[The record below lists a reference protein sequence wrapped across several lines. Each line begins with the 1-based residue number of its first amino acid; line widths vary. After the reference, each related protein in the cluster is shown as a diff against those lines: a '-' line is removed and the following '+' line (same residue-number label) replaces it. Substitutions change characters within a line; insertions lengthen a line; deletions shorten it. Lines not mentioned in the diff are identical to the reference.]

1 MAPVE
6 EDDAVFGVEPFGQV
20 ERSAADQLERQ
31 LRKGGA
37 DTKFL
42 GQQAAPVKWLAGTP
56 TVPASRAECNADTVV
71 RGE

>member
-1 MAPVE
+1 MAPIE

-20 ERSAADQLERQ
+20 ERATADQLERQ

-42 GQQAAPVKWLAGTP
+42 
-56 TVPASRAECNADTVV
+56 
-71 RGE
+71 